1 MLDLGDEAETD
12 SLTLLPTVIQH
23 LPELLS
29 KPSLAFG
36 VFQAVRN
43 ASRSQRSLPFISP
56 LLAPLTAVALTAAF
70 AELRGDA
77 VCTCVALVRALIARS
92 LIPVAT
98 AYVLDLTAVGRLI
111 IEHDA
116 SAPLSSLLAD
126 FIDTARGLAISEKE
140 ISSLDAVKIP
150 PVPVSPS
157 SLEALLYLLGAF
169 IPSQIPLPFPE
180 PASNIPVSQSASA
193 SQSELRSLSS
203 LPDATSIRLW
213 VKLGASSRSAVLNL
227 ASSHVLLSGRC
238 GSDVAVAATSVLER
252 AFDPASGCIVP
263 DTIRRRLLAALPVVL
278 EDSCFLSVPLKQAN
292 KIRLG
297 LYKVARLASSSGQ
310 VPASVWNFSGIH
322 AAVSDDGDVGSLLRS
337 FSRCGL
343 VSSESQDEPGRH
355 AHEHG
360 SAAIQ
365 RPRKRR
371 RVADRPRF
379 TDTEDQLGSFQQ
391 VFSQNTALS
400 MDGGRPPGLVSAL
413 IRELEKLESIYSCVE
428 DPKAV
433 QTLCRVAALTT
444 DSLTAALCNKASVR
458 HDTLQSWLTFTHS
471 ICQIIKDVAG
481 SIRLESER
489 ELWEGLLQLATECL
503 RLASSLRSI
512 EHIWCVDK
520 PVPGN
525 TPRTDCDLLL
535 SSVVAVLN
543 CASLTLGTAPKKV
556 WVKTL
561 SKLTWDFAEVARAGF
576 PQSDEEKLSDTC
588 DNLRRFA
595 LEDHI
600 DEEPIHRELLLKSSF
615 HITAALRQGAPADR
629 IAEILPKLCAVF
641 SEKLSLSPGLATAA
655 LHAISDVLCA
665 KLKCRTN
672 HLSPNQRREDEVQ
685 AASRIDEE
693 SWMSVFRV
701 VSPVVRGTGA
711 DELIT
716 AATHCLGTL
725 VIHAPKSKVGEAT
738 SILIQTL
745 WHPTCH
751 PARSK
756 AITFISSLLTAHLSQ
771 RGGGIRLDES
781 PTSLSSPVF
790 FSRQEDSWDGF
801 DKVLSMRGE
810 TNDVFRLLGV
820 EMENRIQRWNN
831 IIEHG
836 KISEV
841 EKLDISPLGMILR
854 LQSDEFIVS
863 RIKGLAVDFLL
874 AIAIAELQ
882 FWLSSTSAE
891 AAGEDSYAH
900 TSEPALLFRAW
911 NCLITHMSDLNIG
924 IRRDETWAKGSVGIS
939 VARMPK
945 SMLIDVVR
953 GQLPVAVVVAGFLN
967 SRIREWLPCA
977 VPRMLASDSFS
988 EMLGEILMFRDVDAF
1003 WKKVPKHAVG
1013 TLLRQGDAVG
1023 LESLALR
1030 VSQSKKDLVE
1040 RVCADALARAAMIQS
1055 EGLDMSS
1062 GGANALI
1069 YESLQIPLRSIV
1081 AKRAGKIVQRVVMEI
1096 GGDRD
1101 QQARSALA
1109 SLARI
1114 LNIDPRAASSEAN
1127 AAGALVSTHFML
1139 VMDAV
1144 NRGLFNSRAS
1154 EKERMRYLRML
1165 DGVVGLARDRL
1176 HVYVPKILATLKM
1189 ALETDRGS
1197 NWFREQTM
1205 KAWTKFL
1212 ANLGARR
1219 MLPHLASI
1227 LAILLPFIPKHE
1239 NVLSATLKRL
1249 IDEGKT
1255 HVFTNW
1261 PEIVLLLRI
1270 ADHPSLRET
1279 AKAIERELQSVESAA
1294 GINNTGKSTEEDE
1307 TGTLLASCENVGKII
1322 AQHENGVIE
1331 VMAINYLLLL
1341 LQRNRK
1347 SLDKILLLHSPLD
1360 ESSERR
1366 PLEAIAKLLGS
1377 LVANLNKSKNKHCQE
1392 KILQCIGEIGALDP
1406 AIVSQFTH
1414 APSETESS
1422 SATHGSHTYSCTVH
1436 SLVAFL
1442 LSRFLVPALVRGEK
1456 RDGSSNLLNRVGL
1469 VIQEILRV
1477 CGCRADTA
1485 SRASTTMRNRTASDP
1500 PVDWRKVL
1508 VGDTEEENG
1517 IFFWENLEST
1527 TRTVVQ
1533 PYLAEPFDVQHYK
1546 GVFGG
1551 NSAGDVSLACQPVW
1565 SKVKAAS
1572 LIGVVAT
1579 AQEWQRQTVVQLV
1592 DYIGNQSRFGK
1603 TLKALR
1609 PVLRY
1614 DDNVAAYMFPF
1625 AVAAALDI
1633 QRGNGSTEVQQFLLD
1648 EIASV
1653 LREGT
1658 SPQPVFDLLD
1668 TLRRWRE
1675 ERCKARGKLFSLRNQ
1690 TPGGSTGT
1698 AKRRI
1703 PLEVNIARERNTDT
1717 LSPLVD
1723 LDGQES
1729 PELSLLVQAKSAYGA
1744 RSYARAVMLAEYYI
1758 RNLRKNRGHSNWPAF
1773 IETLRGKEDNG
1784 IGLQRSGANE
1794 AFSILQ
1800 KSFAELEDSDS
1811 MAGIASLK
1819 SRSSL
1824 ADTVIDAEAAGR
1836 YDEALVTYERAL
1848 AANPRHSK
1856 LHAGFLRCLM
1866 TLGHWETML
1875 SHAEGLVSSAK
1886 LDEMELRQSAQA
1898 LGIDAAWRLAR
1909 WDKVEGFGTFSIDC
1923 DGEADCQSS
1932 KPWTLEFN
1940 VCFGK
1945 MLTSLQHRK
1954 IEEVRRAAVE
1964 ARKHLLGPTTRLA
1977 REGYS
1982 RAYPMIA
1989 VLHAVSE
1996 VEDAMTAI
2004 GQVRVANQSSSASE
2018 TDLERDT
2025 HPTPLITLGGRL
2037 NATATSLRIKEP
2049 LLSAKRVCYEVLN
2062 MQSEAA
2068 CVNLQL
2074 AKLAHEGENLR
2085 AASAYAF
2092 NASSTASVDS
2102 EVKNEAALEMARIC
2116 HDQGDGSG
2124 ALLMVQKE
2132 IQRLLAVESTTGE
2145 SEITDVSP
2153 AIAGRLCTA
2162 YVLAGRW
2169 VEEARSEPSDVILSF
2184 FEQAALLG
2192 PSREEP
2198 FYALGRHYDALLQ
2211 AGANADAN
2219 ATLVSDLNGARSS
2232 RRAVGGG
2239 SNVNDPLHGSEY
2251 VPMVIRS
2258 FAQALCNGHSRIY
2271 EALPRMMT
2279 IWFDYHSAANCPDAR
2294 LSGGP
2299 VEGEVKRE
2307 IKKALDSIPVYMW
2320 MTAIPQL
2327 MSRLLHTRKIVRDEL
2342 TQLLARIFCVYS
2354 DQSTWLILPSSQ
2366 LKTADRKKAASDV
2379 LNTAVHMMKKGKMGV
2394 AGESRLEQARNLRVR
2409 IQGAISVMRS
2419 FIDICFTMLPK
2430 DRRGRVENCASEF
2443 RPLRHHLSSSLK
2455 TNPIIPTLRT
2465 LTVQLPNA
2473 TGFEHRPFASE
2484 PTRIVDIENNALVM
2498 SSLMRPRRISLIG
2511 SDGRQ
2516 YRFLAKKETAG
2527 DMRKDSRLVEFITVV
2542 NRLLSKD
2549 PVSRQ
2554 KELELKTY
2562 AVLPLTEETGM
2573 IEWVNDLDPLRK
2585 LVREQH
2591 LAIPDLP
2598 DTSTVQSKY
2607 QNTKDHRNFLEW
2619 AITKFPPVLDKFF
2632 LQRFGGGTEP
2642 GVWLEARNVWTKS
2655 VAVWSMA
2662 GYVVGLGDRHGE
2674 NVLVETT
2681 TGRCVHV
2688 DFAML
2693 FDKGM
2698 KLKVPEIVPFRLT
2711 PNMITAMG
2719 ISGYEGTFRI
2729 VSETVMGIMRRNS
2742 DALLGV
2748 LETFLHDP
2756 LADWGRSDTR
2766 GANGTIVASKEAW
2779 QTRAAVK
2786 AKLTGM
2792 VDSSGLPL
2800 SIQGQVQRL
2809 IHEAT
2814 SMDSLSKMYLWWSGW
2829 V

>member
-1 MLDLGDEAETD
+1 MPDVCDEAEAD
-12 SLTLLPTVIQH
+12 SLTLLPTVIEH

-36 VFQAVRN
+36 VFRAVRN

-56 LLAPLTAVALTAAF
+56 LLAPLTAVALTAVF

-77 VCTCVALVRALIARS
+77 ACTCLALVRALIARRLIS
-92 LIPVAT
+92 LAT
-98 AYVLDLTAVGRLI
+98 AYVLDLTAAARLI
-111 IEHDA
+111 IEHD
-116 SAPLSSLLAD
+116 SPAPLSSLLTD
-126 FIDTARGLAISEKE
+126 FIDTARVLATSEKE

-169 IPSQIPLPFPE
+169 IPSQIPLPFPG
-180 PASNIPVSQSASA
+180 PPSDIPGSQSASA
-193 SQSELRSLSS
+193 SQSESRSHSS
-203 LPDATSIRLW
+203 SPDTTSIRLW
-213 VKLGASSRSAVLNL
+213 IKIGASTRFAVLNL

-252 AFDPASGCIVP
+252 AFDPASGCMVP
-263 DTIRRRLLAALPVVL
+263 DTICRRLLAALPVVL
-278 EDSCFLSVPLKQAN
+278 EDSCLSSVPPKQAN

-297 LYKVARLASSSGQ
+297 LYKVSQLVSSSGQ
-310 VPASVWNFSGIH
+310 MLSSVWNVSGIH
-322 AAVSDDGDVGSLLRS
+322 AAVADDGEVGSLLRS

-343 VSSESQDEPGRH
+343 VSIDSQDKPRGH
-355 AHEHG
+355 AHEYG
-360 SAAIQ
+360 SAAMQ
-365 RPRKRR
+365 RPRKRQ
-371 RVADRPRF
+371 RVADRPAL

-391 VFSQNTALS
+391 AFSQNSALS
-400 MDGGRPPGLVSAL
+400 IDGGRTPGPVSAL
-413 IRELEKLESIYSCVE
+413 IQELEKLESIYSCVE
-428 DPKAV
+428 QPKAV
-433 QTLCRVAALTT
+433 QTLSRVAALTT
-444 DSLTAALCNKASVR
+444 DSLTVALCNKASMTYT
-458 HDTLQSWLTFTHS
+458 TLQSWLIFVHS
-471 ICQIIKDVAG
+471 ICQIIKDVTD

-489 ELWEGLLQLATECL
+489 ELWEGLLQLAAECL

-512 EHIWCVDK
+512 EHIWCIAK

-525 TPRTDCDLLL
+525 SLRSDCDVLL
-535 SSVVAVLN
+535 SSVVVVLN
-543 CASLTLGTAPKKV
+543 GASLTLGTAPEKV
-556 WVKTL
+556 NAKTL
-561 SKLTWDFAEVARAGF
+561 SAVAWDFAEVARAGF
-576 PQSDEEKLSDTC
+576 PQSDEEKLSHTC
-588 DNLRRFA
+588 EKLQSFA
-595 LEDHI
+595 LEDGI
-600 DEEPIHRELLLKSSF
+600 DEEPMQRELLLKSSF
-615 HITAALRQGAPADR
+615 HITAALRQGASTYRATEL
-629 IAEILPKLCAVF
+629 IPKLCAVL
-641 SEKLSLSPGLATAA
+641 SEKLSLSPGLAIAA
-655 LHAISDVLCA
+655 LYAISDVLCM

-672 HLSPNQRREDEVQ
+672 HLLSNQRREDEVQ
-685 AASRIDEE
+685 AVSSIDDE
-693 SWMSVFRV
+693 SWMTVFSV

-725 VIHAPKSKVGEAT
+725 VVHAPRSKVGEAT
-738 SILIQTL
+738 SILIQTI

-756 AITFISSLLTAHLSQ
+756 AIAFISSLLTIHLSQ
-771 RGGGIRLDES
+771 RVRSICLSEVS
-781 PTSLSSPVF
+781 TSSSSPVF
-790 FSRQEDSWDGF
+790 LSRQEDSWDGF
-801 DKVLSMRGE
+801 DKVISMRGE
-810 TNDVFRLLGV
+810 TKDVFRLLGV
-820 EMENRIQRWNN
+820 EMENRIQTWNN

-836 KISEV
+836 HIREI

-863 RIKGLAVDFLL
+863 RIKGLAADFLL

-882 FWLSSTSAE
+882 FWLCSANAE
-891 AAGEDSYAH
+891 EDSHAR
-900 TSEPALLFRAW
+900 TLEPVLMFRAW
-911 NCLITHMSDLNIG
+911 SCLITHMSDLSTG
-924 IRRDETWAKGSVGIS
+924 MRPEETTAKGSIGMS
-939 VARMPK
+939 VARMSK
-945 SMLIDVVR
+945 SMLVDVVR
-953 GQLPVAVVVAGFLN
+953 GHQPVAVAVAGFLN
-967 SRIREWLPCA
+967 SRIREWLPCT
-977 VPRMLASDSFS
+977 VSRMLANDVFS
-988 EMLGEILMFRDVDAF
+988 AQLGEILMFRDVDTF
-1003 WKKVPKHAVG
+1003 WKRVPKHAVG
-1013 TLLRQGDAVG
+1013 ALLRRGDAVG

-1030 VSQSKKDLVE
+1030 VNQSKKDLVE
-1040 RVCADALARAAMIQS
+1040 RVCADALARAAMIRT
-1055 EGLDMSS
+1055 EGLDLSS
-1062 GGANALI
+1062 GGANRLI
-1069 YESLQIPLRSIV
+1069 YESLQMPLSAIV

-1096 GGDRD
+1096 GGYRD
-1101 QQARSALA
+1101 LQARSALA

-1114 LNIDPRAASSEAN
+1114 LIDPRVTSSEAN

-1154 EKERMRYLRML
+1154 EKERMRYLCML

-1189 ALETDRGS
+1189 ALQTDRG
-1197 NWFREQTM
+1197 NTWFREQAM

-1219 MLPHLASI
+1219 MLPHLGSI
-1227 LAILLPFIPKHE
+1227 LAILLPFIPQHE
-1239 NVLSATLKRL
+1239 NILSATLKRL
-1249 IDEGKT
+1249 IDESKT

-1261 PEIVLLLRI
+1261 PEIILLLRI
-1270 ADHPSLRET
+1270 ANHPSLRET
-1279 AKAIERELQSVESAA
+1279 AKTIERDLQVESAA
-1294 GINNTGKSTEEDE
+1294 GVNRTGKSTDEDE
-1307 TGTLLASCENVGKII
+1307 SRTLLTTCETVGKII

-1341 LQRNRK
+1341 LQKNRK
-1347 SLDKILLLHSPLD
+1347 SLDKILLLHSQVD
-1360 ESSERR
+1360 ESSEGT
-1366 PLEAIAKLLGS
+1366 PMEAIAKLLGS
-1377 LVANLNKSKNKHCQE
+1377 LVANLNKSKNKNCQE
-1392 KILQCIGEIGALDP
+1392 KIMQCVGEIGALDP
-1406 AIVSQFTH
+1406 AIVSQFAH
-1414 APSETESS
+1414 SPSETESS
-1422 SATHGSHTYSCTVH
+1422 SATQKSHTYSCTVH

-1456 RDGSSNLLNRVGL
+1456 RDGSSNLLNRAGL
-1469 VIQEILRV
+1469 VIQELLRV
-1477 CGCRADTA
+1477 CGCRVDTA
-1485 SRASTTMRNRTASDP
+1485 SRASTTMRNRGASDP
-1500 PVDWRKVL
+1500 PVDWRNVL

-1551 NSAGDVSLACQPVW
+1551 SSAGDVSLACQPVW

-1579 AQEWQRQTVVQLV
+1579 AQEWQRQAVVQLV

-1625 AVAAALDI
+1625 AITAAMDI
-1633 QRGNGSTEVQQFLLD
+1633 QRGKGSTDVQQFLVK

-1653 LREGT
+1653 LRECT
-1658 SPQPVFDLLD
+1658 SPQSVFDLLD

-1675 ERCKARGKLFSLRNQ
+1675 ERSKARGKLFSLRNQ
-1690 TPGGSTGT
+1690 SPGGSAGT

-1703 PLEVNIARERNTDT
+1703 PLEVNIARERDTDT

-1723 LDGQES
+1723 MDGQES

-1744 RSYARAVMLAEYYI
+1744 RSYARAVMLAECYI
-1758 RNLRKNRGHSNWPAF
+1758 RNMRKNRGYNMWPAF
-1773 IETLRGKEDNG
+1773 IESLRGKEDNG
-1784 IGLQRSGANE
+1784 NALQRSGANQ

-1824 ADTVIDAEAAGR
+1824 ADTVVDAEAAGR

-1909 WDKVEGFGTFSIDC
+1909 WDKVEAFGSFSIDC
-1923 DGEADCQSS
+1923 NGEADSQSS

-1954 IEEVRRAAVE
+1954 IDEVQRAAVE
-1964 ARKHLLGPTTRLA
+1964 ARKHLLGPATRLA

-1989 VLHAVSE
+1989 LLHSLSE
-1996 VEDAMTAI
+1996 VEDAMTTI
-2004 GQVRVANQSSSASE
+2004 GLASVGNESSSASE
-2018 TDLERDT
+2018 TELARDT
-2025 HPTPLITLGGRL
+2025 HPTPLISLGGRL
-2037 NATATSLRIKEP
+2037 NVTAASLRIKEP
-2049 LLSAKRVCYEVLN
+2049 LLSAKRVCYELLN

-2068 CVNLQL
+2068 SVNLQL
-2074 AKLAHEGENLR
+2074 AKLAHEGKNLR

-2102 EVKNEAALEMARIC
+2102 GVKNEAALEMARIC
-2116 HDQGDGSG
+2116 HDQGYASG

-2132 IQRLLAVESTTGE
+2132 IQRLLAVESRTGE
-2145 SEITDVSP
+2145 SDITDVSP
-2153 AIAGRLCTA
+2153 AVAGRLCTA

-2169 VEEARSEPSDVILSF
+2169 TEEARSEPSDVILSF
-2184 FEQAALLG
+2184 FERAALLG

-2211 AGANADAN
+2211 AGANADGN
-2219 ATLVSDLNGARSS
+2219 VTLVSDLNSARSS
-2232 RRAVGGG
+2232 RRAIGGG
-2239 SNVNDPLHGSEY
+2239 ANGNDPLHGSEY

-2279 IWFDYHSAANCPDAR
+2279 VWFDYHSAANCPDAR

-2307 IKKALDSIPVYMW
+2307 IKKALDRIPVYMW

-2327 MSRLLHTRKIVRDEL
+2327 MSRLLHPRKIVRDEL
-2342 TQLLARIFCVYS
+2342 TQLLARIVCVYP

-2366 LKTADRKKAASDV
+2366 LKTADRKKAASDI
-2379 LNTAVHMMKKGKMGV
+2379 LNTAVHMMKKGKIGV
-2394 AGESRLEQARNLRVR
+2394 TGESRQEQARNLRVR
-2409 IQGAISVMRS
+2409 IQGAIAVMRS

-2430 DRRGRVENCASEF
+2430 DRRGRVENCANEF
-2443 RPLRHHLSSSLK
+2443 RALRHHLSSSLE

-2465 LTVQLPNA
+2465 LTVQLPSA
-2473 TGFEHRPFASE
+2473 AGVEHRPFASE
-2484 PTRIVDIENNALVM
+2484 PTRIADIENNALVM

-2511 SDGRQ
+2511 SDGHQ

-2527 DMRKDSRLVEFITVV
+2527 DMRKDSRLVEFLTVV

-2591 LAIPDLP
+2591 LAIPGLP
-2598 DTSTVQSKY
+2598 DTSAIQSKY
-2607 QNTKDHRNFLEW
+2607 QNTKDRRKFLEW
-2619 AITKFPPVLDKFF
+2619 AITKCPPVLDKFF
-2632 LQRFGGGTEP
+2632 LQRFGGSTEP
-2642 GVWLEARNVWTKS
+2642 RVWLEARNMWTKS

-2729 VSETVMGIMRRNS
+2729 VSEKVMGILRRNS

-2792 VDSSGLPL
+2792 VDNSGLPL